1 MFTYPLDPIYQMI
14 YSFHEDFALWVL
26 IFAVIFGFLLSFVVG
41 ANDSANSWGTPVG
54 AGTVSFRVAVLLGF
68 VAELLGAMFLSA
80 GVVNGIAGSKS
91 VVKVSEYRSSNET
104 EWANFMN
111 GTMFLEGERALMLGM
126 LSSMLAS
133 QIWQLA
139 ATYLSWPVSGTH
151 AIISSLVGFTLVEK
165 SWDGINVGEANPFCA
180 SGIYKVL
187 YGLFLSSFL
196 ALFIGLGMYYAIYS
210 LAITSGRP
218 KSLRNKLTYTFL
230 VFFLFM
236 VLGFNLSTAKSIE
249 PPTLVTSETCL
260 NPNKPLF
267 GFLIGLATGLFA
279 AVPFHFLLLDRLLN
293 ASKDFRLSLGK
304 FEETIDED
312 GENQNV
318 IMMHK
323 MDSRNN
329 VTEVQIDREE
339 TEFHEDQEI
348 KNVFR
353 PLQVIAA
360 FFAALNHGGNDV
372 GNCIGPLVTIYFI
385 YKQPLTFDTSQDN
398 LLLMAWGGLGIGV
411 GLLMFGKRV
420 IMTMGTKITPMTPS
434 LGFIVVVSASLV
446 VMGCTFLGIP
456 TSTTHCQ
463 VMALV
468 GAGIARGWI
477 DTKSLKGGLG
487 TVDMK
492 VFRNIALSWI
502 CTIPGA
508 LAISAALYSALRVAI
523 IGKF

>member
-1 MFTYPLDPIYQMI
+1 
-14 YSFHEDFALWVL
+14 
-26 IFAVIFGFLLSFVVG
+26 
-41 ANDSANSWGTPVG
+41 
-54 AGTVSFRVAVLLGF
+54 
-68 VAELLGAMFLSA
+68 
-80 GVVNGIAGSKS
+80 
-91 VVKVSEYRSSNET
+91 
-104 EWANFMN
+104 
-111 GTMFLEGERALMLGM
+111 
-126 LSSMLAS
+126 
-133 QIWQLA
+133 
-139 ATYLSWPVSGTH
+139 
-151 AIISSLVGFTLVEK
+151 
-165 SWDGINVGEANPFCA
+165 
-180 SGIYKVL
+180 
-187 YGLFLSSFL
+187 
-196 ALFIGLGMYYAIYS
+196 MYYAIYS

-279 AVPFHFLLLDRLLN
+279 SVPFHFLLLDRLLN

-398 LLLMAWGGLGIGV
+398 LLLVAWGGLGIGV

-434 LGFIVVVSASLV
+434 LGFIVVVSASL
-446 VMGCTFLGIP
+446 G
-456 TSTTHCQ
+456 
-463 VMALV
+463 
-468 GAGIARGWI
+468 
-477 DTKSLKGGLG
+477 DGLHLPRYPHLHHPLPSHG
-487 TVDMK
+487 SC
-492 VFRNIALSWI
+492 RSRHR
-502 CTIPGA
+502 P
-508 LAISAALYSALRVAI
+508 
-523 IGKF
+523 

>member
-54 AGTVSFRVAVLLGF
+54 AGTVSFGVAVLLGF

-126 LSSMLAS
+126 LSSMFAS

-151 AIISSLVGFTLVEK
+151 AIISSLIGFTLVEK

-180 SGIYKVL
+180 SGIYKVI

-267 GFLIGLATGLFA
+267 GFLVGLATGLLA

-304 FEETIDED
+304 FEEKIDLLT
-312 GENQNV
+312 
-318 IMMHK
+318 
-323 MDSRNN
+323 S
-329 VTEVQIDREE
+329 DR
-339 TEFHEDQEI
+339 H
-348 KNVFR
+348 
-353 PLQVIAA
+353 
-360 FFAALNHGGNDV
+360 
-372 GNCIGPLVTIYFI
+372 
-385 YKQPLTFDTSQDN
+385 
-398 LLLMAWGGLGIGV
+398 
-411 GLLMFGKRV
+411 
-420 IMTMGTKITPMTPS
+420 
-434 LGFIVVVSASLV
+434 
-446 VMGCTFLGIP
+446 
-456 TSTTHCQ
+456 
-463 VMALV
+463 
-468 GAGIARGWI
+468 
-477 DTKSLKGGLG
+477 
-487 TVDMK
+487 
-492 VFRNIALSWI
+492 
-502 CTIPGA
+502 
-508 LAISAALYSALRVAI
+508 
-523 IGKF
+523 

>member
-1 MFTYPLDPIYQMI
+1 MFTFPLDPIYQMI

-26 IFAVIFGFLLSFVVG
+26 IFALIFGFLLSFVVG

-54 AGTVSFRVAVLLGF
+54 AGTVSFGVAVLLGF
-68 VAELLGAMFLSA
+68 VAELVGAMFLSA

-104 EWANFMN
+104 EWNNFVN
-111 GTMFLEGERALMLGM
+111 GTMYLAGERALMLGM
-126 LSSMLAS
+126 LSSMMAS

-139 ATYLSWPVSGTH
+139 ATWLSWPVSGTH
-151 AIISSLVGFTLVEK
+151 AIISSLIGFTLVEK

-187 YGLFLSSFL
+187 YGLFFSSFL
-196 ALFIGLGMYYAIYS
+196 ALFIGLAMYYAIYS

-218 KSLRNKLTYTFL
+218 RSLRNKLTYTFL

-267 GFLIGLATGLFA
+267 GFLVGLATGLAA
-279 AVPFHFLLLDRLLN
+279 AVPFHFLLLDGLLN

-304 FEETIDED
+304 FENKIDED
-312 GENQNV
+312 ESKQDV

-339 TEFHEDQEI
+339 TEFVEDQEI

-385 YKQPLTFDTSQDN
+385 YKQPLTFDTSKDN
-398 LLLMAWGGLGIGV
+398 ILLMAWGGLGIGV

-463 VMALV
+463 VMAVV
-468 GAGIARGWI
+468 GGGIARGWI
-477 DTKSLKGGLG
+477 ETNNFKGGLN
-487 TVDMK
+487 TVDLK
-492 VFRNIALSWI
+492 VFRNILLSWV

-508 LAISAALYSALRVAI
+508 MAISAGLYAALRVAI
-523 IGKF
+523 IGPF

>member
-54 AGTVSFRVAVLLGF
+54 AGTVSFGVAVLLGF

-111 GTMFLEGERALMLGM
+111 GTTFLEGERALMLGM

-151 AIISSLVGFTLVEK
+151 AIISSLIGFTLVEK

-180 SGIYKVL
+180 SGIYKVI

-267 GFLIGLATGLFA
+267 GFLVGLATGLLA

-304 FEETIDED
+304 FEEKIDED
-312 GENQNV
+312 GDNKNA

-329 VTEVQIDREE
+329 VTEVQVNPEE
-339 TEFHEDQEI
+339 EEFHEDQEI

-385 YKQPLTFDTSQDN
+385 YKQPLTFDTSKDN
-398 LLLMAWGGLGIGV
+398 MLLMAWGGLGIGV

-477 DTKSLKGGLG
+477 DTKSLTAGLG

-508 LAISAALYSALRVAI
+508 LAISAALYAALRVAI
-523 IGKF
+523 IGPF

>member
-1 MFTYPLDPIYQMI
+1 MI

-91 VVKVSEYRSSNET
+91 VVKVSEYRSDNMTEWGNFMKGNET
-104 EWANFMN
+104 MY
-111 GTMFLEGERALMLGM
+111 LEGERALMLGM

-196 ALFIGLGMYYAIYS
+196 ALFIGLAMYYAIYS
-210 LAITSGRP
+210 LAITSGKPR
-218 KSLRNKLTYTFL
+218 SLRNKLTYTFL

-267 GFLIGLATGLFA
+267 GFLVGLATGLIA
-279 AVPFHFLLLDRLLN
+279 AVPFHFLLLDKLLN
-293 ASKDFRLSLGK
+293 ATKDFRLSLGK
-304 FEETIDED
+304 FDEKMDEEEETKQD
-312 GENQNV
+312 V
-318 IMMHK
+318 ITMHRL
-323 MDSRNN
+323 DSRNN
-329 VTEVQIDREE
+329 VTEVQIESEE

-385 YKQPLTFDTSQDN
+385 YKQPLTFDTNKDN
-398 LLLMAWGGLGIGV
+398 MLLMAWGGLGIGV

-468 GAGIARGWI
+468 GGGIARGWI
-477 DTKSLKGGLG
+477 DTQSIKGGLG

-492 VFRNIALSWI
+492 VFRNIALSWV

-508 LAISAALYSALRVAI
+508 LAISAGLYAALRVAI
-523 IGKF
+523 IGPF